1 VSYRRANVSMSLSLT
16 SSVCAKICV
25 AAILAGMLSY
35 GAIAQSASASQA
47 APDPMKGLAFR
58 QIGPFRGGRVVAV
71 TGVRTEPL
79 TYYFGG
85 TGGGVFKT
93 VDGGHTWK
101 PVTDGQLKLGSIG
114 AIAVAPSNQNVLYV
128 GTGEAPM
135 RGNASHG
142 DGVYKSTDAGNTW
155 IHVGLE
161 DTEQIGKI
169 CVDPKDPNLV
179 YVAAV
184 GHMSGPNAE
193 RGVFRSKDGGKNW
206 QKVLFKSDKAGASD
220 LIIDPNNSNVLYAT
234 IWQFSREPWGFESG
248 GPDGGIWK
256 SVDGGDTW
264 KEIGKNPGLPKDVV
278 GRIGITVSPANSD
291 RVWALVEAADG
302 GIFRSDDAGATWKK
316 VNDQRILRQ
325 RAWYYS
331 QIFAGPKDENEIYAL
346 NTGFFRSTDGGKT
359 FDAIP
364 NEHGDNHDMWI
375 SPDDP
380 QRFIESSD
388 GGAQISVNGG
398 KSWSTEQ
405 NQPTGQFY
413 RVVTDNDFPYHIY
426 GAQQDNTT
434 VEISSMGNHGAITA
448 NDWHEVGGGESGW
461 IAPDPKNTEFV
472 YAGSYDGLLTRYDDK
487 TGSLRQ
493 INVWPDNPMGS
504 GAEAMKYRF
513 QWSFPI
519 MFSPNDSKKLYAG
532 GNLLF
537 ETVDEGQH
545 WKAISPDLTRNDKSK
560 QGPVGGPITKDN
572 TAVEYYDTIFTMDES
587 TLKPGLI
594 WVGSDDGL
602 IHLTQD
608 GGKTWVNVTPKGLP
622 DWIRMNCIA
631 ASPFDPGTAYVAATM
646 YLSDDFHPF
655 LFRTKDYGK
664 TWEKIVTGIPA
675 DDFTRSIRPDPKKKG
690 LLFAGT
696 ESHLYISY
704 NDGDTWM
711 PFQLNLPAV
720 PMTDITIQKVED
732 EMVVATQGRGFYV
745 LGDLPLVRSL
755 DPAHFKSADTTVKL
769 FAPKTAIRIDG
780 GGGFGGGGR
789 QIPNTGMN
797 PPSGVVVNYYLKT
810 KSQGPVKLRFLDAKG
825 TVINE
830 FSSKADSATLH
841 ESEMNEEDS
850 GVPKKQLVPA
860 TAGMNTFVWNMR
872 YKDAVGFPGLLM
884 WAASLRGPMIVPGA
898 YKVELDVE
906 GKSQVEGF
914 EVIKD
919 PRAPTTAED
928 FAKQLDLSLKIE
940 AKFNE
945 ANKSVIAIREAKKQL
960 EPYTASSNVKVA
972 AKAKAILADMSLV
985 ENNLY
990 QTKLQADEDALNFPI
1005 KLNNKLGAL
1014 LGTVQD
1020 NDLEPTAQSYE
1031 VFDDLSAK
1039 LKVETD
1045 RLDRIVTTDVAAF
1058 NKLVDEEKIPAV
1070 VLGEK

>member
-1 VSYRRANVSMSLSLT
+1 VTYRSANLYSLRLT
-16 SSVCAKICV
+16 SSFFTRVSVGLAV
-25 AAILAGMLSY
+25 AAVLSSV
-35 GAIAQSASASQA
+35 AIAQNATSGEVV
-47 APDPMKGLAFR
+47 PDPIKGIGFR

-93 VDGGHTWK
+93 VDGGHSWK
-101 PVTDGQLKLGSIG
+101 PITDGQLKLGSIG
-114 AIAVAPSNQNVLYV
+114 AITVAPSNPNVIYV

-142 DGVYKSTDAGNTW
+142 DGVYKSTDAGKTW
-155 IHVGLE
+155 IHVGLD

-169 CVDPKDPNLV
+169 CVDPRDPDLV

-184 GHMSGPNAE
+184 GHMSGPNEE

-206 QKVLFKSDKAGASD
+206 LKVLFKSNKAGASD
-220 LIIDPNNSNVLYAT
+220 LIIDPSNSNVLYAT
-234 IWQFSREPWGFESG
+234 IWQFHREPWGFESG

-256 SVDGGDTW
+256 TVDGGDHW
-264 KEIGKNPGLPKDVV
+264 KEIGRNPGLPKGVV
-278 GRIGITVSPANSD
+278 GRIGVTVSPANPD

-331 QIFAGPKDENEIYAL
+331 QIFAGPKDQNEIYGL

-434 VEISSMGNHGAITA
+434 VETSSMGNGGAITA
-448 NDWHEVGGGESGW
+448 SDWHEVGGGESGW
-461 IAPDPKNTEFV
+461 IAPDPKNSEFV

-493 INVWPDNPMGS
+493 INIWPDNPMGS

-519 MFSPNDSKKLYAG
+519 MFSPNDPKRLYAG

-537 ETVDEGQH
+537 ETTDEGQH
-545 WKAISPDLTRNDKSK
+545 WKAISLDLTKDDKSK

-587 TLKPGLI
+587 PLKPGLI

-608 GGKTWVNVTPKGLP
+608 GGKTWTNVTPKGLP

-631 ASPFDPGTAYVAATM
+631 ASPFDPGTVYVAATM

-655 LFRTKDYGK
+655 LFRTRDYGK
-664 TWEKIVTGIPA
+664 TWDKIVTGIPA

-704 NDGDTWM
+704 NDGDTWT

-720 PMTDITIQKVED
+720 PMTDITFQKRDD

-755 DPAHFKSADTTVKL
+755 DPAYFKAADATVKL

-780 GGGFGGGGR
+780 GGGFGGGR
-789 QIPNTGMN
+789 QVPNTGMN
-797 PPSGVVVNYYLKT
+797 PPSGVVVYYYLRAKPE
-810 KSQGPVKLRFLDAKG
+810 GLVKLRFLDVKG
-825 TVINE
+825 ALVNE
-830 FSSKADSATLH
+830 FSNNVDPPVSH
-841 ESEMNEEDS
+841 EAEMDEEDS
-850 GVPKKQLVPA
+850 GVPKKQQAPA
-860 TAGMNTFVWNMR
+860 SLGMNKFVWNMR
-872 YKDAVGFPGLLM
+872 YEDAVGFPGLLM
-884 WAASLRGPMIVPGA
+884 WAASLRGPMIAPGA
-898 YKVELDVE
+898 YKVELIVD
-906 GKSQVEGF
+906 GKTQAEDF

-919 PRAPTTAED
+919 PRAPSTVED
-928 FAKQLDLSLKIE
+928 FAKQLNLSLDIE

-945 ANKSVIAIREAKKQL
+945 ANRDVIAIREAKKQL
-960 EPYTASSNVKVA
+960 DPYTTSSNTKVA
-972 AKAKAILADMSLV
+972 AKAKAILADMSVV

-1014 LGTVQD
+1014 LSTVQA
-1020 NDLEPTAQSYE
+1020 NDLEPTAQSYQ

-1039 LKVETD
+1039 LKIETD
-1045 RLDRIVTTDVAAF
+1045 HLTRIFTKDVADF

-1070 VLGEK
+1070 VLKKAE